1 MAAKFRVQPVS
12 RVGLAPLVEMAEQL
26 RAALPGWEDT
36 EPETG
41 RGHAPSDLA
50 LDMAHLARHDADG
63 LISVALGDEVVGFGA
78 AYVRSRT
85 LMVAPLWLLPEH
97 ERERSADVLLR
108 RLLHFGDR
116 AGVADV
122 AAFLI
127 GGPAQHALALRFGL
141 RPRFP
146 VYRLQL
152 GAECA
157 RRAGEELAKS
167 MAGRDL
173 TEDASHSRVGLGDL
187 DRLDRLA
194 RSVTRPMDHEHWL
207 VNRSQRL
214 AIVRSTERVAG
225 YAYGSAGNCGPAAAA
240 TMEAALAA
248 LGWGLQFGAAGAHSV
263 SVLVPAPFEAALE
276 HLLAAGARCVAI
288 GDWFTRSAASG
299 LERYVLGS
307 VTLP

>member
-36 EPETG
+36 EPEAG

-78 AYVRSRT
+78 GFVRSRT
-85 LMVAPLWLLPEH
+85 LVLAPLWLLPEH

-108 RLLHFGDR
+108 RLLHFGER

-122 AAFLI
+122 AALLI
-127 GGPAQHALALRFGL
+127 GGPAQHALAVRFGL
-141 RPRFP
+141 CPRFP
-146 VYRLQL
+146 VYRLL
-152 GAECA
+152 IDAERA
-157 RRAGEELAKS
+157 RHAGEALAKL
-167 MAGRDL
+167 MAGREL
-173 TEDASHSRVGLGDL
+173 TEEASQARLGLGDL

-194 RSVTRPMDHEHWL
+194 RAVTRPMDHEHWL

-214 AIVRSTERVAG
+214 AVVRSTQRVAG
-225 YAYGSAGNCGPAAAA
+225 YGYGSPGHCGPVAA
-240 TMEAALAA
+240 TTTEAALAA
-248 LGWGLQFGAAGAHSV
+248 LGWGLRFGAEGAERV
-263 SVLVPAPFEAALE
+263 SVLVPATFEAALE

-288 GDWFTRSAASG
+288 GDWFTSHAMSG
-299 LERYVLGS
+299 LERYVLGGTS
-307 VTLP
+307 LP

>member
-1 MAAKFRVQPVS
+1 MAVKFRVQPVS
-12 RVGLAPLVEMAEQL
+12 RVGLPPLVEMAQQL

-78 AYVRSRT
+78 GFVRSRT
-85 LMVAPLWLLPEH
+85 LMVTPLWLLPEH

-108 RLLHFGDR
+108 RLLHFGER
-116 AGVADV
+116 AGVADI

-152 GAECA
+152 DAERA
-157 RRAGEELAKS
+157 RRTGEELAKL
-167 MAGRDL
+167 MAGREL
-173 TEDASHSRVGLGDL
+173 TEEASQSRVGLGDL

-194 RSVTRPMDHEHWL
+194 RAVTRPMDHEHWL

-214 AIVRSTERVAG
+214 AIVRSTQRVAG
-225 YAYGSAGNCGPAAAA
+225 YAYGSTGRCGPVAAA
-240 TMEAALAA
+240 TTEAALAA
-248 LGWGLQFGAAGAHSV
+248 LGWGLQFGSTGAESV
-263 SVLVPAPFEAALE
+263 SMLVPATFEAALE

-288 GDWFTRSAASG
+288 GDWFTRNTASG
-299 LERYVLGS
+299 LERYVLGGA
-307 VTLP
+307 TLP